1 MKRILKLAALG
12 FLLGIFVCS
21 IMTLIGSNPLPAAQ
35 ELVDKMGSLK
45 AAMALQLALSGLYGA
60 LCMGS
65 VVLYDEDR
73 LPLSLASVIHCVICI
88 GPFIPLALV
97 LHWCVSICD
106 VLTMSAFQFVAYLI
120 VWLIMFIIYRKQ
132 TEELNKINDNLNKQP
147 EEEK

>member
-21 IMTLIGSNPLPAAQ
+21 IMTLIGSNPLPASQ
-35 ELVDKMGSLK
+35 ELVDKIGSLK

-97 LHWCVSICD
+97 LRWCVSICD

-132 TEELNKINDNLNKQP
+132 TKELNEINDNQKLT
-147 EEEK
+147 ESEEK

>member
-21 IMTLIGSNPLPAAQ
+21 IMTLIGSNPLPASQ
-35 ELVDKMGSLK
+35 ELVDKIGSLK
-45 AAMALQLALSGLYGA
+45 AAMALQLALSGVYGA

-73 LPLSLASVIHCVICI
+73 LPLLLASVIHCVICI

-97 LHWCVSICD
+97 LRWCVSICD

-132 TEELNKINDNLNKQP
+132 TKELNEINDNQKLT
-147 EEEK
+147 ESEEK

>member
-21 IMTLIGSNPLPAAQ
+21 IMTLIGSSPLPASQ
-35 ELVDKMGSLK
+35 ELVDKIGSLK

-73 LPLSLASVIHCVICI
+73 LPLLLASVIHCVICI

-97 LHWCVSICD
+97 LRWCVSICD

-132 TEELNKINDNLNKQP
+132 TKELNEINDNQKLT
-147 EEEK
+147 ESEEK

>member
-21 IMTLIGSNPLPAAQ
+21 IMTLIGSSPLPASQ
-35 ELVDKMGSLK
+35 ELVDKIGSLK

-97 LHWCVSICD
+97 LRWCVSICD

-132 TEELNKINDNLNKQP
+132 TKELNEINDNQKLT
-147 EEEK
+147 ESEEK

>member
-21 IMTLIGSNPLPAAQ
+21 IMTLIGSNPLPASQ
-35 ELVDKMGSLK
+35 ELVDIIGSLK

-73 LPLSLASVIHCVICI
+73 LPLLLASVIHCVICI

-97 LHWCVSICD
+97 LRWCVSICD

-132 TEELNKINDNLNKQP
+132 TKELNEINDNQKLT
-147 EEEK
+147 ESEEK

>member
-21 IMTLIGSNPLPAAQ
+21 IMTLIGSSPLPASQ
-35 ELVDKMGSLK
+35 ELVDKIGSLK
-45 AAMALQLALSGLYGA
+45 AAMALQLALSGLYGV

-97 LHWCVSICD
+97 LNWCSTIGEA
-106 VLTMSAFQFVAYLI
+106 LIMTAFQFAAYLI

-132 TEELNKINDNLNKQP
+132 TKELNEINDNQKLT
-147 EEEK
+147 ESEEK